1 MKKYL
6 IILVGVI
13 SLLGIS
19 TVKADTYTM
28 NTYYPV
34 AYANT
39 SLDIISDYSQVIKK
53 MYDDLYEVYEEN
65 QKDDYPYYIVSLS
78 YNGEKLT
85 MYFSVYSVPVYID
98 YYDNWFRIFY
108 NGVSSD
114 YNISI
119 APSHI
124 YYYEY
129 NINTTS
135 YQLPI
140 STEQGIAGA
149 GVGGQLIG
157 YTTHYFLHSY
167 LLYSNFDV
175 KFSTSGVNNLVIN
188 NYLNSGNSLTINGG
202 ETIPT
207 LLNALDLNIIH
218 ESTYTEIN
226 LNDYS
231 YVAFSLKNYN
241 VEEEFSSNMYVKGQY
256 CLTPVYDYGLTERKD
271 VISGSKVQACSP
283 YYENFTPVRTY
294 ILESDIEN
302 HAIYY
307 LKAYD
312 TTRENKVK
320 VDTSIF
326 NIHYITL
333 EEADNPIINI
343 NGRNYTTIPY
353 DDLTDSATISESEG
367 YVAGASCGVGD
378 FNCMS
383 QYTDFNFSDIFTHPI
398 EFLKNLWTSI
408 AKVFELVVMLISLL
422 PPAVQ
427 YFFYISFSLAII
439 IGLIKIIL

>member
-124 YYYEY
+124 YYYE
-129 NINTTS
+129 
-135 YQLPI
+135 
-140 STEQGIAGA
+140 
-149 GVGGQLIG
+149 
-157 YTTHYFLHSY
+157 
-167 LLYSNFDV
+167 
-175 KFSTSGVNNLVIN
+175 
-188 NYLNSGNSLTINGG
+188 
-202 ETIPT
+202 
-207 LLNALDLNIIH
+207 
-218 ESTYTEIN
+218 
-226 LNDYS
+226 
-231 YVAFSLKNYN
+231 
-241 VEEEFSSNMYVKGQY
+241 
-256 CLTPVYDYGLTERKD
+256 
-271 VISGSKVQACSP
+271 
-283 YYENFTPVRTY
+283 
-294 ILESDIEN
+294 
-302 HAIYY
+302 
-307 LKAYD
+307 
-312 TTRENKVK
+312 
-320 VDTSIF
+320 
-326 NIHYITL
+326 
-333 EEADNPIINI
+333 
-343 NGRNYTTIPY
+343 
-353 DDLTDSATISESEG
+353 
-367 YVAGASCGVGD
+367 
-378 FNCMS
+378 
-383 QYTDFNFSDIFTHPI
+383 
-398 EFLKNLWTSI
+398 
-408 AKVFELVVMLISLL
+408 
-422 PPAVQ
+422 
-427 YFFYISFSLAII
+427 
-439 IGLIKIIL
+439 